1 VRPGARPV
9 LAKRAALASGLAA
22 LLVAVTPGAPSRAAG
37 DGDSGLA
44 AVAVP
49 RAAAVV
55 AGAGGDAAAA
65 SAVEDAATAKRL
77 AGLRRKV
84 LKDEDFVE
92 NDDTN
97 RDPFHSYLKLFAE
110 KNAPKGRK
118 QKAVFDKA
126 SLEELAL
133 IAIVTGDDTPPR
145 AMFRDATGLGKTVGQ
160 GNYLSRVEA
169 RVAKILSD
177 RVIVEITE
185 TVGNGGPR
193 VVEKAILINPDEVVR

>member
-1 VRPGARPV
+1 VRPV
-9 LAKRAALASGLAA
+9 VVKRIALAPALAA
-22 LLVAVTPGAPSRAAG
+22 LLVAVTPGAAPRAAG
-37 DGDSGLA
+37 DGDSGQA

-55 AGAGGDAAAA
+55 AGAGGDATAAAAAA
-65 SAVEDAATAKRL
+65 SAAEDAATAKRL
-77 AGLRRKV
+77 VVLRRKV

-97 RDPFHSYLKLFAE
+97 RDPFHSYLRLFVE
-110 KNAPKGRK
+110 KSAPKGRK

-145 AMFRDATGLGKTVGQ
+145 AMFRDATGLGKTVEQ
-160 GNYLSRVEA
+160 GNFLSRVEA

-185 TVGNGGPR
+185 TVGNSGPR
-193 VVEKAILINPDEVVR
+193 VVEKAILINPDEAVR

>member
-1 VRPGARPV
+1 VRSAV
-9 LAKRAALASGLAA
+9 AKRTALVA
-22 LLVAVTPGAPSRAAG
+22 LLVAVTPGAAPRAAG
-37 DGDSGLA
+37 DGDSGQA

-55 AGAGGDAAAA
+55 PGAGGDATAA
-65 SAVEDAATAKRL
+65 SAAEDAATAKRL
-77 AGLRRKV
+77 VGLRRKV

-97 RDPFHSYLKLFAE
+97 RDPFHSYLRLFVE
-110 KNAPKGRK
+110 KSAPKGRK

-145 AMFRDATGLGKTVGQ
+145 AMFRDATGLGKTVEQ

-185 TVGNGGPR
+185 TVGNSGPR